1 MTPAEMPDRSSPS
14 DTQSTSG
21 ATWYHTISFPD
32 GSVTPGMFDMRGV
45 ARRVPW
51 PEKIKGARCL
61 DIGTCDGFWAFEMEK
76 RGAAEVM
83 AIDVADADDVDLTWE
98 ARSRLSETASG
109 QHGTR
114 AAERFEIARR
124 ALGSRVNRVGCSIYN
139 LDPLKHG
146 KFDVVF
152 IGTLLIHLRDP
163 IRALERVRE
172 VCGGELVMVE
182 CVDAAFDLFAPGAP
196 CARLAPYPG
205 QWWRHNAAGLS
216 RLLRVAGFE
225 VESTSRRFVTP
236 FGPALT
242 MRGSR
247 LRRPLA
253 AAAAAVNRWPA
264 LAATPGLVQVIGL
277 ATGTYDISIRARPAA
292 RKSP

>member
-1 MTPAEMPDRSSPS
+1 MTPAEMPDRPS
-14 DTQSTSG
+14 AADAQSNSG
-21 ATWYHTISFPD
+21 ATWYHTIAMPD
-32 GSVTPGMFDMRGV
+32 GSVTPGMFDLRGI

-83 AIDVADADDVDLTWE
+83 AIDVADANDVDLTWE
-98 ARSRLSETASG
+98 ARRRLSETTPVPR
-109 QHGTR
+109 GTR
-114 AAERFEIARR
+114 AAERFEIARQ
-124 ALGSRVNRVGCSIYN
+124 ALGSGVDRVGCSIYN
-139 LDPLKHG
+139 LDPLTHG

-163 IRALERVRE
+163 IQALERVRE
-172 VCGGELVMVE
+172 VCRGELVMVE
-182 CVDAAFDLFAPGAP
+182 CIDAPLDLFARGIA
-196 CARLAPYPG
+196 CARLAAYPG

-225 VESTSRRFVTP
+225 VVSTSRRFVTP

-253 AAAAAVNRWPA
+253 AAAAAVNRWPV
-264 LAATPGLVQVIGL
+264 LAATPGLVQAIGL
-277 ATGTYDISIRARPAA
+277 ATGTYDVAIRARPAA
-292 RKSP
+292 RHSP